1 MFGKSFLK
9 FFPVTNHTSSRL
21 MSTLLRSTS
30 AIPPSSFCIQSLPA
44 AFENRFLLPQIYYR
58 AFYSTTYRGISKIG
72 SVTDKNNPNN
82 ETPQPP
88 NSNNFKKRFGG
99 KTTIIEPPVRTRP
112 FRNFRGPS
120 GSSTLRRPAPTSK
133 RVILNQHY
141 QTTKPLGDYGSYPVT
156 AVHIAQSIDLPK
168 VISKVFAAKGVRKMM
183 ERLSVVVQLQPTE
196 NHSARFVAVFRFGS
210 VVFFNVG
217 PREVADLLWE
227 IKQHS
232 TAPVLSGSENKEKF
246 CVHVQEGHDLDPED
260 IVTGD
265 YCVVRELNMKA
276 VDVISSVL
284 SQSVALDSYN
294 DTVDDL
300 LADFERINKAVVG
313 EGNLATVDR
322 HKLFRAVAANN
333 AIFIEMVSKVGIKD
347 RIDTAWNLSQYEDVS
362 QGLIEEFDIEQ
373 RFEHIEFKLNLIQQN
388 AKFFLEVLAHQK
400 SNSLEWII
408 IVLIMF
414 ECVLMCMEM
423 SGFGEPFF
431 GYLGSFKP
439 SVGSSG

>member
-1 MFGKSFLK
+1 M
-9 FFPVTNHTSSRL
+9 T
-21 MSTLLRSTS
+21 
-30 AIPPSSFCIQSLPA
+30 
-44 AFENRFLLPQIYYR
+44 
-58 AFYSTTYRGISKIG
+58 
-72 SVTDKNNPNN
+72 
-82 ETPQPP
+82 
-88 NSNNFKKRFGG
+88 
-99 KTTIIEPPVRTRP
+99 
-112 FRNFRGPS
+112 
-120 GSSTLRRPAPTSK
+120 
-133 RVILNQHY
+133 
-141 QTTKPLGDYGSYPVT
+141 
-156 AVHIAQSIDLPK
+156 
-168 VISKVFAAKGVRKMM
+168 
-183 ERLSVVVQLQPTE
+183 
-196 NHSARFVAVFRFGS
+196 
-210 VVFFNVG
+210 
-217 PREVADLLWE
+217 
-227 IKQHS
+227 
-232 TAPVLSGSENKEKF
+232 
-246 CVHVQEGHDLDPED
+246 LDPED

-265 YCVVRELNMKA
+265 YCVVQELNMKA

-322 HKLFRAVAANN
+322 DKLFRAVAANN

-423 SGFGEPFF
+423 SGLGEPFF

-439 SVGSSG
+439 SLGSSG